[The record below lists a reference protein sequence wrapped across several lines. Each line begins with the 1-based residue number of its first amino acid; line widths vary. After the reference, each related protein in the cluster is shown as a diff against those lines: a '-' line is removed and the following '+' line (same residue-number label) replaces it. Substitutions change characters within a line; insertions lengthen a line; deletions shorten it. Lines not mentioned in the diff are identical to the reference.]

1 MSKPMYYVYDKTD
14 SSGGNSTGQASM
26 NRIPVTEKG
35 VTMRTNFMN
44 GVNNNQAASV
54 ATQPYPAYPAITI
67 PQETIDFI
75 KRQDAKIMA
84 LEIRNM
90 HLMDGIEQAQ
100 KDKLYA
106 MSAYERAKTKIPN
119 AARHQ
124 FLMHRTGED
133 PGLMLVT
140 REAGKVEEA
149 IIQVGMSIVTR
160 AAWVETEAKNS
171 YLAIEFHN
179 CLKQI
184 LTVYIPNEVY
194 ENNCRLINE
203 LLKFGIS
210 LKCTLS
216 GPQTAALW
224 RDYFSVVAGGQIFK
238 EIPLGWHEG
247 ELGWQYTT
255 GRDLPWWDR
264 RKRFQKIKEID
275 PQRILQAMERLK
287 ISLSPQKSSEEKILR
302 LLPFAAELKP
312 ALKAYGYV
320 REICFNL
327 VMENGNLAETFK
339 VSKIMG
345 QTEVIRLPLGVKE
358 LKKKIGHHKGNVF
371 LACVDA
377 MEISMQEKNL
387 LVLNIQN
394 LLDDLPQNALLM
406 VCSTEPLWIPEIQIC
421 IVEIPEEISLG
432 NCSFCEVE
440 EIYRNYLEKAAI
452 LIVNQI
458 HPGWVPSVLGAY
470 GSQYELFRVATIA
483 VQKFMESF
491 FAEELPQLDTGW
503 LQIFFQKQVADED
516 RDGLGMQMI
525 FYLQKAVESGAI
537 TIISPYDLLVEN
549 AVIVTEEEIYFR
561 KTTLHHI
568 LAGELSAYNERTILR
583 GLYEEGYLAADV
595 GVKTNFTKRRR
606 CTDANGEAQ
615 FLKFIVLRK
624 EVVVRC
630 GDYDFLT

>member
-1 MSKPMYYVYDKTD
+1 MYYEYERAD
-14 SSGGNSTGQASM
+14 SSEGNGTGQASM
-26 NRIPVTEKG
+26 NQIPVAGKG
-35 VTMRTNFMN
+35 GTIGTNFMN
-44 GVNNNQAASV
+44 GANNSQAPSV
-54 ATQPYPAYPAITI
+54 AMQPYPAYPAMTI

-75 KRQDAKIMA
+75 KRQDAKIVA
-84 LEIRNM
+84 LEITNKQ
-90 HLMDGIEQAQ
+90 LIDGIEQAQ

-106 MSAYERAKTKIPN
+106 ISAYERAKTKIPN

-160 AAWVETEAKNS
+160 AAWVETEDKNG
-171 YLAIEFHN
+171 YLAIEFRN
-179 CLKQI
+179 LDRLKQI
-184 LTVYIPNEVY
+184 STVYIPNEVY

-203 LLKFGIS
+203 LLKLGIS

-216 GPQTAALW
+216 GPHAAALW

-238 EIPLGWHEG
+238 EMPLGWHEG

-255 GRDLPWWDR
+255 GRDLPWWDSR
-264 RKRFQKIKEID
+264 NRFQKIKEVD
-275 PQRILQAMERLK
+275 SQRIWQAMERLK
-287 ISLSPQKSSEEKILR
+287 ISLDTQKGSEEKILR

-312 ALKAYGYV
+312 VLKAYGYV
-320 REICFNL
+320 KEICFNL

-345 QTEVIRLPLGVKE
+345 QTEVIRLPLGKKE
-358 LKKKIGHHKGNVF
+358 LKMKIGQHKGNVF

-387 LVLNIQN
+387 L
-394 LLDDLPQNALLM
+394 LLDIQSLLDGLPQNVLLM

-421 IVEIPEEISLG
+421 VVEIPEEISLG

-440 EIYRNYLEKAAI
+440 EIYKNYIEKAAI
-452 LIVNQI
+452 FIVNQI
-458 HPGWVPSVLGAY
+458 HPGWIPSVLGAY

-483 VQKFMESF
+483 VQKFLENF
-491 FAEELPQLDTGW
+491 FGEANLQLDTGW
-503 LQIFFQKQVADED
+503 LQEFFQKQAADED

-525 FYLQKAVESGAI
+525 FYLQKAAESGEI
-537 TIISPYDLLVEN
+537 KIISPFDLLVEN

-561 KTTLHHI
+561 KATLHHI

-624 EVVVRC
+624 EAVVRC
-630 GDYDFLT
+630 GDYNFLT